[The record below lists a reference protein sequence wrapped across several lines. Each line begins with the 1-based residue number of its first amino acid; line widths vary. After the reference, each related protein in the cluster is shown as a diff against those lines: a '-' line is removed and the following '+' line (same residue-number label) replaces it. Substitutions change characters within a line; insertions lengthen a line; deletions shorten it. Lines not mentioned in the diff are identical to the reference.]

1 MNFIFKLII
10 IVGIITLVS
19 NTILAEEGE
28 TNFLSGYLN
37 SENGILL
44 AENIKLNLAELFKD
58 LLKIADDEETIIA
71 CSEEENLKD
80 CIGERSTE
88 KGIKQQEQ
96 RLGMIQRGI
105 QSLQN
110 FGALEGNDF
119 IQDLN

>member
-10 IVGIITLVS
+10 IIGIITLVS

-58 LLKIADDEETIIA
+58 LLKIADDEDAIVA
-71 CSEEENLKD
+71 CSEEDDLKN
-80 CIGERSTE
+80 CIEERSTE
-88 KGIKQQEQ
+88 EGSCLRI
-96 RLGMIQRGI
+96 
-105 QSLQN
+105 SLAPN
-110 FGALEGNDF
+110 CFL
-119 IQDLN
+119 

>member
-10 IVGIITLVS
+10 IIGIITLVS

-58 LLKIADDEETIIA
+58 
-71 CSEEENLKD
+71 
-80 CIGERSTE
+80 
-88 KGIKQQEQ
+88 
-96 RLGMIQRGI
+96 
-105 QSLQN
+105 
-110 FGALEGNDF
+110 
-119 IQDLN
+119 

>member
-10 IVGIITLVS
+10 IIGIITLVS

-58 LLKIADDEETIIA
+58 LLKIADDEDAIVA
-71 CSEEENLKD
+71 CSEEDDLKN
-80 CIGERSTE
+80 CIEERSTE
-88 KGIKQQEQ
+88 EGIKQQEH
-96 RLGMIQRGI
+96 RLGIIQRGI

-110 FGALEGNDF
+110 FGALEGNEF